1 MYATVSYSWR
11 HCCWGTCTH
20 HITENAS
27 KRLPACL
34 PAAPA
39 PIASCTGGRLFGRA
53 TPTPSPTVGPAPFQH
68 RLCVLPGFQEGIP
81 EGDPP
86 T

>member
-39 PIASCTGGRLFGRA
+39 PIAIYTGDRLFGM
-53 TPTPSPTVGPAPFQH
+53 GPPFQH
-68 RLCVLPGFQEGIP
+68 RLCTVYPL
-81 EGDPP
+81 DSRRASLKAKPP